1 MSTYTEISVENG
13 QATVE
18 FFDEINDIR
27 QTRSINVYNL
37 TEEQK
42 IERYEAHLRT
52 FNYRVEIGT
61 HASMPEETKGDN
73 V

>member
-18 FFDEINDIR
+18 FFDEINNIK

-52 FNYRVEIGT
+52 FNYRVKIGT
-61 HASMPEETKGDN
+61 NSPVPEENKGDN